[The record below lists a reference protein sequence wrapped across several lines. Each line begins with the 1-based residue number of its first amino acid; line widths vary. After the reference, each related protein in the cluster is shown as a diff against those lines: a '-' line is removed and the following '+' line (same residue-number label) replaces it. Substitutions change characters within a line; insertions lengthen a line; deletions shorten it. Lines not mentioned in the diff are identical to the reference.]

1 MYFSD
6 NLIESLGCK
15 NTDKNLGTY
24 GDIGCFSL
32 STPKIIS
39 TGQGGFVVTNND
51 LLSEKMNMIKNFGRK
66 EKKKDN
72 FESFGLNMKF
82 TDLQA
87 VVGIEQMKQLDDRVL
102 KMKQIYDQYYN
113 NLKELNII
121 KEPISS
127 QWIPW
132 FVDIYIDDRED
143 LIEFLN
149 KHNIKT
155 RPTYGEINKTK
166 MYYSEETLI
175 SSNYVSTKG
184 LFLPSYVTL
193 KSSQIDYICNLI
205 KLFLLQ
211 TKI

>member
-1 MYFSD
+1 M
-6 NLIESLGCK
+6 
-15 NTDKNLGTY
+15 
-24 GDIGCFSL
+24 
-32 STPKIIS
+32 
-39 TGQGGFVVTNND
+39 VTNND
-51 LLSEKMNMIKNFGRK
+51 LLSEKMNMLKNFGRK
-66 EKKKDN
+66 ESGKDN

-102 KMKQIYDQYYN
+102 KMKLIYNQYYD
-113 NLKELNII
+113 NLVDLNII
-121 KEPISS
+121 KKPLSND
-127 QWIPW
+127 WIPW

-175 SSNYVSTKG
+175 NSNYVSTKG
-184 LFLPSYVTL
+184 LFLPSYITL
-193 KSSQIDYICNLI
+193 SDSQITYTCNLI
-205 KLFLLQ
+205 KLFLENSKYKC
-211 TKI
+211 T